1 MNVFLDT
8 SALVKLYHQENGT
21 EKLNRFLNDSAENL
35 VIAVSDL
42 TLIELHSSFMSK
54 HRNGE
59 IKFSNLR
66 ETLDLIEI
74 DFHSFNTVNFDN
86 TAKNLSLLLIDS
98 YGSKHN
104 LRSLD
109 SIQLASAI
117 IADMYLPLDY
127 FISSDF
133 ELLKIAKENFK
144 VWDPLSKD

>member
-21 EKLNRFLNDSAENL
+21 EKLNKFLSDSAENI

-42 TLIELHSSFMSK
+42 TLIELHSVLMSK
-54 HRNGE
+54 YRNGE
-59 IKFSNLR
+59 IKFSDLR

-74 DFHSFNTVNFDN
+74 DFHSFNTVKIDSS
-86 TAKNLSLLLIDS
+86 AINLSLLLIDS

-109 SIQLASAI
+109 SIGI
-117 IADMYLPLDY
+117 CNYC
-127 FISSDF
+127 
-133 ELLKIAKENFK
+133 
-144 VWDPLSKD
+144 

>member
-21 EKLNRFLNDSAENL
+21 EKLNRFLSNSAENI

-42 TLIELHSSFMSK
+42 TLIELHSALMSK
-54 HRNGE
+54 YRNGE

-74 DFHSFNTVNFDN
+74 DFHSFNTVKIDSS
-86 TAKNLSLLLIDS
+86 AINLSLLLIDS

-127 FISSDF
+127 FISSDY

>member
-21 EKLNRFLNDSAENL
+21 EKLNRFLSDSAENI

-42 TLIELHSSFMSK
+42 TLIELHSVLMSK
-54 HRNGE
+54 YRNGE
-59 IKFSNLR
+59 IKFSDLR

-74 DFHSFNTVNFDN
+74 DFHSFNTVKIDIL
-86 TAKNLSLLLIDS
+86 AINLSLLLIDS

-117 IADMYLPLDY
+117 MTDMYLPLDY

-133 ELLKIAKENFK
+133 ELLKIAKENFN
-144 VWDPLSKD
+144 VWDPLSND